1 MPIKTRAA
9 LLAIAG
15 AVAYAIAAA
24 LLPDTTAQGGQFQ
37 PAALLTAQAETTEQ
51 DGMMGEGEGGMMD
64 MMNMM
69 QQMSRMMES
78 CNKMMETELN
88 DEQRPGSGEE
98 TEMPRQ

>member
-51 DGMMGEGEGGMMD
+51 DGMMAQGD
-64 MMNMM
+64 MG
-69 QQMSRMMES
+69 RVRDRL
-78 CNKMMETELN
+78 ELRGRRLS
-88 DEQRPGSGEE
+88 DGPHAPSLLR
-98 TEMPRQ
+98 RD

>member
-1 MPIKTRAA
+1 
-9 LLAIAG
+9 
-15 AVAYAIAAA
+15 
-24 LLPDTTAQGGQFQ
+24 
-37 PAALLTAQAETTEQ
+37 
-51 DGMMGEGEGGMMD
+51 MGEGEGGMMD

-78 CNKMMETELN
+78 CNKMMETELS